1 MNSNIQSDRL
11 DLISLTPAF
20 IRASLDGDVAQA
32 ETLIQL
38 SLPPGWPNCTEADWP
53 DCRNMLRMRLGQLD
67 DDPTVQPWLARA
79 MVARG
84 SGAMVGY
91 IGFHAA
97 PGAEYLEPYSP
108 EAVEF
113 GYTVF
118 PPHRRQGYARE
129 ASCTLMRWAIQH
141 HGVSR
146 FVLSIRP
153 DNTASQSLAA
163 SLGFVRIGSHLDEV
177 DGIEDVLEYDSSA
190 DNTPDLFSNK

>member
-1 MNSNIQSDRL
+1 MSTNIQSDRL
-11 DLISLTPAF
+11 DLISFTPAF

-38 SLPPGWPNCTEADWP
+38 SLPPGWPSCTDSGWP
-53 DCRNMLRMRLGQLD
+53 DCRDMLRMRLGQLED
-67 DDPTVQPWLARA
+67 DRTVQPWLVRA
-79 MVARG
+79 MVARDG
-84 SGAMVGY
+84 GAMVGY
-91 IGFHAA
+91 IGFHTA

-129 ASCTLMRWAIQH
+129 ASCALMRWATEH
-141 HGVSR
+141 HGVRR
-146 FVLSIRP
+146 FILSISP

-190 DNTPDLFSNK
+190 ADAPDSLSNK